1 MNRSRGID
9 RRPRTRGRA
18 LVAALWQTPLWAI
31 PFAAFFALLGEARG
45 LRQLVLYYG
54 VSLTFALVI
63 RLALWVAQW
72 ELIPRAASATGRAG
86 QAPSLPVAIAIYA
99 GTSVASSY
107 LAAAIVHF
115 TWIPG
120 YLGSARSILMSG
132 VFAAVFTLLVGGI
145 VYAKVFHRL
154 AIERARAVEQMR
166 AELAQAELRTLRSQM
181 NPHFLFNAL
190 NTIASMV
197 RDDPA
202 AAEDTTT
209 RLAELFR
216 YALRASDRD
225 HAPFADELA
234 FVRDYLAIEH
244 RRFGAR
250 LQVIENIAPGIDH
263 VPVPT
268 LLLQPLVENAVRHGI
283 GPRVEG
289 GVVRLS
295 ARRVGDTLVIEIAD
309 DGPGFGTRTEG
320 SGNGFGLHSVRERL
334 RVAGPPHAFEIVNS
348 PDRGA
353 RVRVVLPIQSD
364 GAHNPPAVATGSP
377 AHPDG
382 CP

>member
-1 MNRSRGID
+1 
-9 RRPRTRGRA
+9 
-18 LVAALWQTPLWAI
+18 
-31 PFAAFFALLGEARG
+31 
-45 LRQLVLYYG
+45 
-54 VSLTFALVI
+54 
-63 RLALWVAQW
+63 
-72 ELIPRAASATGRAG
+72 
-86 QAPSLPVAIAIYA
+86 
-99 GTSVASSY
+99 
-107 LAAAIVHF
+107 
-115 TWIPG
+115 
-120 YLGSARSILMSG
+120 
-132 VFAAVFTLLVGGI
+132 
-145 VYAKVFHRL
+145 
-154 AIERARAVEQMR
+154 R

-197 RDDPA
+197 REDPA

-225 HAPFADELA
+225 QAPFEDELA

-250 LQVIENIAPGIDH
+250 LRVVEDIAPDIGR

-283 GPRVEG
+283 GPRAEG
-289 GVVRLS
+289 GTVWLR
-295 ARRVGDTLVIEIAD
+295 ARPVGATLVIEVAD
-309 DGPGFGTRTEG
+309 DGPGFKAGAAP

-334 RVAGPPHAFEIVNS
+334 RAAGPPHALEID
-348 PDRGA
+348 PGHEGGA
-353 RVRVVLPIQSD
+353 CVRVTLPFVET
-364 GAHNPPAVATGSP
+364 ALPPTSISLPHSG
-377 AHPDG
+377 G

>member
-1 MNRSRGID
+1 MT
-9 RRPRTRGRA
+9 RPRDATRRSHTRGRT
-18 LVAALWQTPLWAI
+18 LVDALWQTPLWAI
-31 PFAAFFALLGEARG
+31 PFAAFFALLDEARG
-45 LRQLVLYYG
+45 TRQVLLYYG
-54 VSLTFALVI
+54 VSVTFALVI
-63 RLALWVAQW
+63 RLAMWVAQW
-72 ELIPRAASATGRAG
+72 ELIPRAARASGRPG
-86 QAPSLPVAIAIYA
+86 QAPPLPIAIAIYA

-145 VYAKVFHRL
+145 VYARVFHRL

-190 NTIASMV
+190 NTIAAMV
-197 RDDPA
+197 REDPA

-225 HAPFADELA
+225 HAPLADELA
-234 FVRDYLAIEH
+234 FVRDYLAIER

-250 LQVIENIAPGIDH
+250 LRVTEDIAPGIGH
-263 VPVPT
+263 VPLPT

-283 GPRVEG
+283 GPRAEG
-289 GVVRLS
+289 GVVRL
-295 ARRVGDTLVIEIAD
+295 AAHVKGDTLVVEIAD
-309 DGPGFGTRTEG
+309 DGPGFGAPAAA

-334 RVAGPPHAFEIVNS
+334 RVAGPPHALEIDSS
-348 PDRGA
+348 PGRGA
-353 RVRVVLPIQSD
+353 LVRIVLPMS
-364 GAHNPPAVATGSP
+364 AAPVSEAPARTARSQ
-377 AHPDG
+377 A

>member
-1 MNRSRGID
+1 MSQPQNTR
-9 RRPRTRGRA
+9 RRPRTRGRSLA
-18 LVAALWQTPLWAI
+18 EAIWQTPLWAI
-31 PFAAFFALLGEARG
+31 PFAAFFVVLDEAHG
-45 LRQLVLYYG
+45 THQMLLYYG
-54 VSLTFALVI
+54 VSVTFAMVI
-63 RLALWVAQW
+63 RLALWVAEW
-72 ELIPRAASATGRAG
+72 EIVPRVARATGSTNG
-86 QAPSLPVAIAIYA
+86 SPPLPIGIAIYGLSSLA
-99 GTSVASSY
+99 ASY

-120 YLGSARSILMSG
+120 YLGSARSVLISG
-132 VFAAVFTLLVGGI
+132 VFAAVFTVLVGGI
-145 VYAKVFHRL
+145 VYAKVFYRL
-154 AIERARAVEQMR
+154 AIERARAVEQVR

-197 RDDPA
+197 REDPE

-225 HAPFADELA
+225 HAPFGDELA
-234 FVRDYLAIEH
+234 FVRDYLAIER

-250 LQVIENIAPGIDH
+250 LTVIEDIAPGIES

-283 GPRVEG
+283 GPRAEG

-295 ARRVGDTLVIEIAD
+295 ARPEGANLMIEVAD
-309 DGPGFGTRTEG
+309 DGPGFTPGARP

-334 RVAGPPHAFEIVNS
+334 RAAGPPHALDIG
-348 PDRGA
+348 PGPGA
-353 RVRVVLPIQSD
+353 CVRVTLPLLA
-364 GAHNPPAVATGSP
+364 GAVADEPVSLPHSG
-377 AHPDG
+377 G